1 MGARSGNDTGLKKL
15 LRSARHA
22 ASRGG
27 KTKRRLYSTRH
38 VVTPRGRQ
46 KYEPTPTHHVA
57 TPGGANKSADPVGV
71 WKPLFL
77 GSGVFSSTTTTEPC
91 IRQDAWAEECTNGN
105 SSGKS

>member
-57 TPGGANKSADPVGV
+57 TPGG
-71 WKPLFL
+71 
-77 GSGVFSSTTTTEPC
+77 PC